1 MLNFLIVDLNKIVRH
16 LEKQSVLVPRS
27 SRPMKLRSSEFGK
40 AEMTAQRK
48 PSFKPCIIVH
58 GGAGTISSARRIS
71 SLSAVKE
78 AVKAGYHVLLE
89 VRSSLQL
96 TRE

>member
-1 MLNFLIVDLNKIVRH
+1 MLNVLIVDLNKILRH
-16 LEKQSVLVPRS
+16 LEKQSVLVPRP
-27 SRPMKLRSSEFGK
+27 SRPKKK

-78 AVKAGYHVLLE
+78 AVKAGYNVLLE

>member
-1 MLNFLIVDLNKIVRH
+1 
-16 LEKQSVLVPRS
+16 
-27 SRPMKLRSSEFGK
+27 
-40 AEMTAQRK
+40 MTAQR
-48 PSFKPCIIVH
+48 KPCIIVH

-78 AVKAGYHVLLE
+78 AVKAGYNVLLE

-96 TRE
+96 TRRHGGHIGVPKQ

>member
-1 MLNFLIVDLNKIVRH
+1 M
-16 LEKQSVLVPRS
+16 
-27 SRPMKLRSSEFGK
+27 
-40 AEMTAQRK
+40 AAQRK

-78 AVKAGYHVLLE
+78 AVKAGYNVLLE
-89 VRSSLQL
+89 VRSSFNTAHRRHGGHIGVTKQ
-96 TRE
+96 

>member
-1 MLNFLIVDLNKIVRH
+1 
-16 LEKQSVLVPRS
+16 
-27 SRPMKLRSSEFGK
+27 MKLRSSEFGK

-78 AVKAGYHVLLE
+78 AVKAGYNVLLE